1 MLVQA
6 ADTLMLPGCQ
16 TASCATVRCAEGVV
30 DPYRTALVLVPREEM
45 T

>member
-16 TASCATVRCAEGVV
+16 TAYCPTVRCAEAV
-30 DPYRTALVLVPREEM
+30 DAPYRTALVLVPREEM